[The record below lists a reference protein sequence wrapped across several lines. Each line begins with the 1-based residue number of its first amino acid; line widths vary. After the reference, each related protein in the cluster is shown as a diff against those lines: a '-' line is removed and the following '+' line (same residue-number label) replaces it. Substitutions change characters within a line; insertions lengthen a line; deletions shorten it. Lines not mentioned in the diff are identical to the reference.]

1 MRLGLCDT
9 SLIAAKK
16 KAPCIIFIDEID
28 AIGSTR
34 SLKEQQALKMTLN
47 QLLVELDGFKETEG
61 VIIIGATNFPDILDP
76 ALVRPGRF
84 DRNVVVPL
92 PDLRERQEIL
102 DHYLENVPHRPN
114 IDLAAIARGTAGAS
128 GADLANLVNIAAI
141 KASTDGDKAVSGSHL
156 DFAKDKI
163 LMGAERSSAVIPES
177 VRKVTGKLMFDPW
190 LNHCWIYVKT

>member
-1 MRLGLCDT
+1 
-9 SLIAAKK
+9 
-16 KAPCIIFIDEID
+16 
-28 AIGSTR
+28 
-34 SLKEQQALKMTLN
+34 MTLN

-61 VIIIGATNFPDILDP
+61 IIIIGATNFPDILDP

-92 PDLRERQEIL
+92 PDLRERQAIL
-102 DHYLENVPHRPN
+102 EYYLERVPHRSD
-114 IDLAAIARGTAGAS
+114 IDLEAIARGTAGVS

-141 KASTDGDKAVSGSHL
+141 KASTDGDKAVRASHL

-177 VRKVTGKLMFDPW
+177 VRKVTGECVDTW
-190 LNHCWIYVKT
+190 R